1 MSSPILR
8 LSSFVSVSSDVSA
21 SSADTFERPVSSNRP
36 PLIPGS
42 SGGYVLRPRK
52 YGTFVKRYLYD
63 KSLYHNDGSGVIIEV
78 YDNDDGEQCL
88 PSSFDEILYDDRNSS
103 LTIENLNKHN
113 RSTDPGI
120 YGYVVGWGRA
130 GVKRYIFKSIHDYG
144 NGDTRE
150 VFMYED
156 DKGETWTVYSDV
168 HSIYYDD

>member
-1 MSSPILR
+1 
-8 LSSFVSVSSDVSA
+8 VSSDVSG
-21 SSADTFERPVSSNRP
+21 SSADTVERPAIGNRP
-36 PLIPGS
+36 PVIPGS

-52 YGTFVKRYLYD
+52 DGTFVKRCLYD
-63 KSLYHNDGSGVIIEV
+63 KSLYNNDGSCVVIEV

-88 PSSFDEILYDDRNSS
+88 PLSFDEILYEDRTYEDRNSY

-130 GVKRYIFKSIHDYG
+130 GVKRYLFKSIHYYG
-144 NGDTRE
+144 DGNTRE

-156 DKGETWTVYSDV
+156 DEGEAWTIYSDV
-168 HSIYYDD
+168 HIIYYDD